1 MNFPVIGW
9 VLAWALKIEGFL
21 MLIPCLIACIYQDR
35 QGLIY
40 LVLALI
46 AIAVGQLLS
55 FRRPKNMEIYQ
66 KEGYVAVGLTWVLI
80 SAYGAL
86 PFVLTG
92 EIPFYIDALFE
103 TASGFTT
110 TGSSILTDVEALC
123 HTSLFWRSF
132 THWVGGMGVLVF
144 MLMLIPSS
152 GGSHMNLMK
161 AESPGYEV
169 TKFVPRVKNNA
180 RTLYR
185 IYLAMT
191 VITIAALLI
200 SGMNWFDSFCISF
213 GAAGTGGFGV
223 LNSSCADYTPVQQWI
238 ITVAMIAFGV
248 NFSFYY
254 LCLIRHPKEAFR
266 MSEVRT
272 YIAII
277 VASAL
282 LIAANL
288 TAQMPGV
295 YKGAE
300 ETLRAAFF
308 QVGTII
314 TTTGYATTNFDL
326 WPSFSKFILF
336 LLMICGACAGST
348 GGGIKVSRVLIVLK
362 SLKCELYTLI
372 HPRAVQKVRMD
383 GTAISEKSLRS
394 AYIFLIS
401 YFLVFGLSILI
412 ISLQG
417 FDFETNVSAV
427 AATLNNIGPGF
438 AGVGPTSNF
447 SAYSWWAKLVM
458 IFDMWAGRL
467 ELLPI
472 LILFYPRTWKR
483 HG

>member
-21 MLIPCLIACIYQDR
+21 MLAPCVVACIYRDE

-40 LVLALI
+40 LILAAI
-46 AIAVGQLLS
+46 AITVGWSLS
-55 FRRPKNMEIYQ
+55 YHKPKNMEIYQ

-80 SAYGAL
+80 SAYGAI

-92 EIPFYIDALFE
+92 EIPAYIDALFE

-110 TGSSILTDVEALC
+110 TGSSILTDVEAMS

-144 MLMLIPSS
+144 LLMMIPSS

-169 TKFVPRVKNNA
+169 NKFVPQVKNNA

-185 IYLAMT
+185 IYLVMT
-191 VITIAALLI
+191 VITIVALMI
-200 SGMNWFDSFCISF
+200 SGMNPFDSFCIAF

-223 LNSSCADYTPVQQWI
+223 LNSSCGDYTAVQQWI
-238 ITVAMIAFGV
+238 ITFAMISFGV

-254 LCLIRHPKEAFR
+254 LCLIHHPKEAFR
-266 MSEVRT
+266 MSEVRS
-272 YIAII
+272 YIIII

-282 LIAANL
+282 LIALDL
-288 TAQMPGV
+288 TIQMPGTYQGV
-295 YKGAE
+295 E
-300 ETLRAAFF
+300 ETLRTSFF

-314 TTTGYATTNFDL
+314 TTTGFATTNFDA
-326 WPSFSKFILF
+326 WPSFCKFILF

-348 GGGIKVSRVLIVLK
+348 GGGVKVSRVLIVLK
-362 SLKCELYTLI
+362 SLRAELYSLI
-372 HPRAVQKVRMD
+372 HPHSVQRIRMD
-383 GTAISEKSLRS
+383 GNAISERSLRS
-394 AYIFLIS
+394 AYVFLVT

-438 AGVGPTSNF
+438 SKVGPTCNF
-447 SAYSWWAKLVM
+447 SAYKWWAKLVM